1 MILKVLLV
9 IAVIATVYF
18 LFIKKK
24 PLKNSSSN
32 STSEKKTPEQ
42 ANDMIECAA
51 CGTYAELDDCILSN
65 NKYYCSKVCVDR
77 A

>member
-9 IAVIATVYF
+9 VAVIGIVYF

-24 PLKNSSSN
+24 PLR
-32 STSEKKTPEQ
+32 KTPTNNKKPNTTDDES
-42 ANDMIECAA
+42 NDMVQCTT
-51 CGTYAELDDCILSN
+51 CGVYSELSHTVISN
-65 NKYYCSKVCVDR
+65 NKYYCSDTCIGK